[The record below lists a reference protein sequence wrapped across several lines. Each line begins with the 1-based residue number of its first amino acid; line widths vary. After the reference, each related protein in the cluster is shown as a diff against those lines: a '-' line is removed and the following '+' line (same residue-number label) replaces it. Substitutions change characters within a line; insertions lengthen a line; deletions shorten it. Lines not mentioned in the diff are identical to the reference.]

1 MSTVFEIK
9 INLMSKNC
17 QGKCTIIDME
27 ISSLVNNI
35 SVVDHSCDT
44 FQQQLPSL
52 LFCSRQEMGDL
63 IVLDGKFGR
72 VNYDI
77 IWLQIIPTN

>member
-1 MSTVFEIK
+1 
-9 INLMSKNC
+9 MSKNC

-72 VNYDI
+72 VNFGYKQSHLISKNLNGDR
-77 IWLQIIPTN
+77 N